1 MNKNDNNKKEETPLI
16 KQYNNIKNKYPNAIL
31 LFQVGDFYETFG
43 KDAIICSNILN
54 IILTKR
60 SKYITH
66 LAGFPCHSLNNYLPK
81 LIRNGYRVAI
91 CNQLEEHN
99 NNKNI
104 VKRGVVELIT
114 PGINIDDNLLESKS
128 NNFLAS
134 IHMEKNI
141 FGLSFLDIS
150 TGEFFIVE
158 DNEKNIFQY
167 IKNFQ
172 PNEII
177 FQKKQRFFF
186 EKLLKHIIYSK
197 FLMNDWLFNYQFSY
211 EKLISH
217 FKTNSLKGF
226 GINDMKVGIISA
238 GSILSY
244 VHDSHHINIQHIS
257 TIHRIEKKN
266 FIHIDDYTFK
276 NLEIFKPLNKNGKSL
291 LDIIDNTI
299 TPMGGRLLKN
309 WILFPLTNI
318 DHINDRLFSV
328 KELCIY
334 NDIRMFIINKLKS
347 IRDIDRIISRI
358 VMGKTNPKEILV
370 LDKSI
375 NSIEKLKKIK
385 LPEKIKKIKS
395 IINLIQD
402 CSYIHI
408 YINDIIDINSNYKIN
423 KGKDFFIKEGV
434 SKKLDN
440 FRKLYFFQKEHLE
453 NLCIK
458 EQSKIG
464 IKKIKVVYNNTFGYL
479 FEINKK
485 YKKKIPSYWIQKQI
499 LSNSI
504 RYSSKELINYESNII
519 NAEKNIFIIEKFIFK
534 NLIKNILTY
543 IKKIQN
549 NSKIISELD
558 ILCSFS
564 LSALE
569 NNYSMPFISKSNK
582 LDIINGRHPVI
593 ERNFFLK
600 NCYIP
605 NNIKLNKNNQQI
617 IIITGPN
624 MSGKSAILRQTAIII
639 LMSHIGSFIPADKN
653 TKIGIIDKI
662 FSRIGSSD
670 NISLGE
676 STFMVEMNET
686 SNILNNITKNSFI
699 ILDEIGRGT
708 STNDGISIAQSIIEF
723 LHESKL
729 KPFTL
734 FATHYHE
741 LNNIYLSL
749 ERVKNYHISVKK
761 YNNKIIFIRTLKPGV
776 TSHSLGIHVA
786 KMSGMPKKII
796 DRANTILKKITKNS
810 NTIKKVFSYI
820 KDIKDI
826 NSLYSKNIAIK
837 IIKIIL
843 NK

>member
-1 MNKNDNNKKEETPLI
+1 MNKNNNKKKEETPLI
-16 KQYNNIKNKYPNAIL
+16 KQYNNIKNKYPNTIL

-43 KDAIICSNILN
+43 KDAIICSNVLN

-81 LIRNGYRVAI
+81 LIKNGYRVAI
-91 CNQLEEHN
+91 CNQLEEYKN
-99 NNKNI
+99 DKNI

-114 PGINIDDNLLESKS
+114 PGIYVDDHLLKSKS

-134 IHMEKNI
+134 IHIEKNI

-150 TGEFFIVE
+150 TGEFFITE
-158 DNEKNIFQY
+158 DNERNILQY
-167 IKNFQ
+167 IQNFK

-177 FQKKQRFFF
+177 FQKKNKNFF
-186 EKLLKHIIYSK
+186 EKLLKHEKYSK
-197 FLMNDWLFNYQFSY
+197 FLMNDWIFNYQFSY

-217 FKTNSLKGF
+217 FQTNSLKGF
-226 GINDMKVGIISA
+226 GIDDMKIGIIAS

-244 VHDSHHINIQHIS
+244 LHDTHHINIQHIS
-257 TIHRIEKKN
+257 TIRRIEKKK
-266 FIHIDDYTFK
+266 FMRIDDYTFK
-276 NLEIFKPLNKNGKSL
+276 NLEIFKPLNKNGTSL
-291 LDIIDNTI
+291 IEIIDNTI
-299 TPMGGRLLKN
+299 TPMAGRLLKN
-309 WILFPLTNI
+309 WLLFPLINI
-318 DHINDRLFSV
+318 NCIKNRLLLV
-328 KELCIY
+328 KELCTY
-334 NDIRMFIINKLKS
+334 NSIRIFIMNKLKY
-347 IRDIDRIISRI
+347 IRDIDRIISRM
-358 VMGKTNPKEILV
+358 VMNKTNPKEILV

-375 NSIEKLKKIK
+375 NSIEELKKIK
-385 LPEKIKKIKS
+385 LPRKAIKIKS
-395 IINLIQD
+395 IIDLIQD
-402 CSYIHI
+402 CYHIHM
-408 YINDIIDINSNYKIN
+408 YINDTIDIHSNYQIN
-423 KGKDFFIKEGV
+423 KGKDFFIKKGV

-453 NLCIK
+453 NLCFK
-458 EQSKIG
+458 EQSKTD
-464 IKKIKVVYNNTFGYL
+464 IKKIKIIYNNTFGYL

-504 RYSSKELINYESNII
+504 RYSSEELNNYESKIT

-534 NLIKNILTY
+534 NLVKKIIKNI
-543 IKKIQN
+543 KEIQN
-549 NSKIISELD
+549 NSRIISKLD

-564 LSALE
+564 FSSLE
-569 NNYSMPFISKSNK
+569 NNYSMPLINTSNE
-582 LDIINGRHPVI
+582 LSIINGRHPVI
-593 ERNFFLK
+593 EKKFLSK
-600 NCYIP
+600 NSYIP
-605 NNIKLNKNNQQI
+605 NNIILNKKDQQI

-639 LMSHIGSFIPADKN
+639 LLAHIGSFIPADKY

-662 FSRIGSSD
+662 FSRIGASD

-686 SNILNNITKNSFI
+686 ANILNNITKNSFI

-723 LHESKL
+723 LHKNKL

-741 LNNIYLSL
+741 LNSLYLSL
-749 ERVKNYHISVKK
+749 KRVKNYHLSIKK
-761 YNNKIIFIRTLKPGV
+761 YNDKIIFVRTLKPG
-776 TSHSLGIHVA
+776 SLCSSLGIHVA
-786 KMSGMPKKII
+786 KMSGIPKKVV
-796 DRANTILKKITKNS
+796 DRANLIFKELNKNSHITKN
-810 NTIKKVFSYI
+810 IISYI
-820 KDIKDI
+820 KNIKNI
-826 NSLYSKNIAIK
+826 NSLYNKDSIKK

-843 NK
+843 NQ